1 MMGYLNEK
9 ISKATVQLKSNN
21 LAMITFN
28 LSKMAALNS
37 QMKEGEL
44 VNKLTTTVFLNGFIQ
59 ISNS

>member
-28 LSKMAALNS
+28 LSKMATLNS

-44 VNKLTTTVFLNGFIQ
+44 VKRLTTTVFLNGFIQ